1 MAPRSTVH
9 PLDPADRTVLATIRP
24 DGSVTGTADPA
35 LRRAI
40 QEALVDPAGD
50 YDPRLRA
57 FVPGPATRYDDHSLA
72 WVACIQGALLARGL
86 SGRALG
92 YRRRLSAGHA
102 GAPGRTP
109 RTGRLPAQSL
119 RWPSRPW

>member
-1 MAPRSTVH
+1 MAPRITVH
-9 PLDPADRTVLATIRP
+9 PLDPADRTVLATIHP

-40 QEALVDPAGD
+40 QEALADPIGD

-57 FVPGPATRYDDHSLA
+57 FVPGPASRYDGHSLE

-86 SGRALG
+86 CGRALG

-102 GAPGRTP
+102 PGPTP
-109 RTGRLPAQSL
+109 RG
-119 RWPSRPW
+119 